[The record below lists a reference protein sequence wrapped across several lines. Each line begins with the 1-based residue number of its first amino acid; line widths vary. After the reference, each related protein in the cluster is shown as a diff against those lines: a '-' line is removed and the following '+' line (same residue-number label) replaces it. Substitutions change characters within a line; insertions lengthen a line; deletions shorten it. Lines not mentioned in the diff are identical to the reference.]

1 MAGTG
6 GYLAIWVYGES
17 AGLAGS
23 ALVLMSKRG
32 DGCPN
37 YFGPIDG
44 VQSILD
50 QQAGNLGNLCLLF
63 LSCVFLAVWADLPA

>member
-6 GYLAIWVYGES
+6 LILQSTTGGS
-17 AGLAGS
+17 TGS